1 VSAVVSAVPAGRLS
15 VSMILMQG
23 SVEAQATIDVLQR
36 DHPEL
41 VVADHGTF
49 WKVTSETGHL
59 EVDLD
64 RVGEELG
71 TTLAMSEWLV
81 IMSSYVGRVQTTPT
95 TFTVTSDITQIQRQA

>member
-1 VSAVVSAVPAGRLS
+1 MSGDQAGRLS

-23 SVEAQATIDVLQR
+23 SAEAQATIDVLHE

-41 VVADHGTF
+41 VVADHGTY
-49 WKVTSETGHL
+49 WKVTSEDGHL

-71 TTLAMSEWLV
+71 TVLAMSQWLV

-95 TFTVTSDITQIQRQA
+95 TFRITSDITQIERPA